1 MNEAEAKAIFKGCYV
16 ATLTPFDAMDWL
28 DEDVVRAHAQWLI
41 ENGIQGLC
49 PAGTTGE
56 FLYLTGEEKR
66 RLVAATVEAAG
77 GRVPVIAGVWA
88 LRMEEIRWLARMVE
102 GNGASAVFLP
112 PPIYYPAS
120 DDTIF
125 AYYAAVHEAT
135 SLPVFAYNIPQYAA
149 NTISTACLERLL
161 SEGIAAGIKDST
173 GNAERLREWVQRFG
187 ENAVLF
193 AASDSF
199 ASEGRRLGADGF
211 ISAIANVAPALFA
224 RLWAGEESLQ
234 PKVNALR
241 AVLKQVGSIP
251 ALKTLAARQGFAFG
265 ASRLPF
271 SSLTAEQQQI
281 LDEVEISAP
290 HPLPPSPTRG
300 EGELG

>member
-1 MNEAEAKAIFKGCYV
+1 MNGLEVKAIFKGCYV
-16 ATLTPFDAMDWL
+16 ATLTPFDAADRL
-28 DEDVVRAHAQWLI
+28 DEGVVRAHAQWLI

-56 FLYLTGEEKR
+56 FLYLTREEKR
-66 RLVAATVEAAG
+66 RLVAATVKAAG
-77 GRVPVIAGVWA
+77 RRVPVIAGIWA
-88 LRMEEIRWLARMVE
+88 LRTGEVRWLARMAE
-102 GNGASAVFLP
+102 DSGASAVFLP

-120 DDTIF
+120 EETIF

-161 SEGIAAGIKDST
+161 SEGIVVGVKDST

-211 ISAIANVAPALFA
+211 ISAIANIAPSLFA

-234 PKVNALR
+234 PQVDALR

-251 ALKTLAARQGFAFG
+251 ALKTLAVRQGFAFG

-281 LDEVEISAP
+281 LDGIEI
-290 HPLPPSPTRG
+290 TI
-300 EGELG
+300 